1 MTRVAKVTVGV
12 VTTALAVLLLAV
24 VSVAALLGSE
34 AGSRWVLKQVPGLT
48 VEHFQGRLS
57 DQWRADRLLWSQ
69 GETSLQVQAPSLQW
83 SPACL
88 FRMTLCVN
96 QLHAERVSLDLPP
109 GPATSSGESP
119 SLPAL
124 SLPIALELSD
134 LRVGQFLLN
143 GSEQLRDV
151 TLNAQWTAAGIQI
164 DSAHL
169 AHGEW
174 RLDLAGSVQPTGQ
187 WPLHAKGQL
196 QLPAIDGVPWQLA
209 LEVDGPLLQQLTVG
223 ADSSGY
229 LAARLDGEV
238 APLKEHLPARL
249 RIISESFKP
258 GSALPDTL
266 QLDHLVL
273 DGEGDLATGYRLAG
287 NASLPAEGSP
297 MALALQGRVDA
308 DGADIASLDLTA
320 SATEH
325 VALSGHID
333 WHQGLQAS
341 ARFDWANFPWHR
353 LYPLVAEPQVKA
365 QALTG
370 EISYRDGRY
379 LGNFNGRFA
388 GPVGSFSL
396 VSPFSGDLSQVFLPQ
411 FELTA
416 GQGKA
421 TGHINLGFAEGLS
434 WDTALDLSAINPAY
448 WMAELPG
455 TLAGPLRSK
464 GQWRNAHLL
473 LDADLDLKGRLRGQ
487 PAILQL
493 QAQVDGE
500 QWSLNTIDL
509 RLGGN
514 RISGAGS
521 MHQQMTGKLALNLPQ
536 LGQLWPDLQGQL
548 KGQLQ
553 IAGTLQAPQGQ
564 LQLQGQQLSL
574 GKNRLHTLD
583 LLARLDNH
591 QRGSVDLAAGGINAG
606 ETALGTLALKGQGDH
621 RQQQLQVTLQGP
633 LLNLAMAV
641 DGTLDK
647 DGWRGRLATGDVQ
660 AGGQDWRLQA
670 PARLERLANGT
681 INFGAHCWTSAGAS
695 LCGDDQ
701 RLAPQPRLRYH
712 LKQFPLDS
720 LARFL
725 PRDLAWQGLLSADL
739 DVDLPAS
746 GPSGKI
752 SIDASHGTL
761 RIRDNEQWL
770 DLPYQALNLESRLS
784 PERVDTLLTF
794 EGGKLGSLRVNSSI
808 NPLKPGKPISGDFSL
823 SGLDVSVARPFVP
836 QVETLAGL
844 LQGSGHISGT
854 LLDPHVIGTVNLTDG
869 EVSGGQLPVPF
880 KNLRIGAMIEGQTV
894 QLNGVWTSGV
904 NGQGTLGGHV
914 GWGNALAV
922 DVDVKGSRLPVT
934 VEPYAELEAAPNLHI
949 RLADNRLA
957 ITGKVA
963 IPKGTIT
970 VRELPPS
977 TVKLSGDTVIIGEQ
991 APAQS
996 AQTAMQMNID
1006 VVVGEDQLAFSG
1018 FGLSANLVG
1027 HVHIGDNLDTRGEL
1041 SLNDGKYRAYGQRLT
1056 IRRARLLFTGPIA
1069 QPYLDIEAIRQTDDV
1084 IAGIR
1089 LTGNAQQPRSE
1100 VFSEPTM
1107 SQEQALSYLVL
1118 GRPLSTSSEDNN
1130 MLAQAALGLG
1140 LAGSASTTGK
1150 LASDLGIKDFQLDTQ
1165 GSGTTT
1171 AVVASGNLTD
1181 KLILRYGVGVF
1192 EPASTVALRYL
1203 LSKQVYVEAASG
1215 LASSL
1220 DIFYKRDF

>member
-1 MTRVAKVTVGV
+1 
-12 VTTALAVLLLAV
+12 
-24 VSVAALLGSE
+24 
-34 AGSRWVLKQVPGLT
+34 
-48 VEHFQGRLS
+48 
-57 DQWRADRLLWSQ
+57 
-69 GETSLQVQAPSLQW
+69 
-83 SPACL
+83 
-88 FRMTLCVN
+88 
-96 QLHAERVSLDLPP
+96 
-109 GPATSSGESP
+109 
-119 SLPAL
+119 
-124 SLPIALELSD
+124 
-134 LRVGQFLLN
+134 
-143 GSEQLRDV
+143 
-151 TLNAQWTAAGIQI
+151 
-164 DSAHL
+164 
-169 AHGEW
+169 
-174 RLDLAGSVQPTGQ
+174 
-187 WPLHAKGQL
+187 
-196 QLPAIDGVPWQLA
+196 
-209 LEVDGPLLQQLTVG
+209 
-223 ADSSGY
+223 
-229 LAARLDGEV
+229 
-238 APLKEHLPARL
+238 
-249 RIISESFKP
+249 
-258 GSALPDTL
+258 
-266 QLDHLVL
+266 
-273 DGEGDLATGYRLAG
+273 
-287 NASLPAEGSP
+287 
-297 MALALQGRVDA
+297 
-308 DGADIASLDLTA
+308 
-320 SATEH
+320 
-325 VALSGHID
+325 
-333 WHQGLQAS
+333 
-341 ARFDWANFPWHR
+341 
-353 LYPLVAEPQVKA
+353 
-365 QALTG
+365 
-370 EISYRDGRY
+370 
-379 LGNFNGRFA
+379 
-388 GPVGSFSL
+388 
-396 VSPFSGDLSQVFLPQ
+396 
-411 FELTA
+411 
-416 GQGKA
+416 
-421 TGHINLGFAEGLS
+421 
-434 WDTALDLSAINPAY
+434 
-448 WMAELPG
+448 
-455 TLAGPLRSK
+455 
-464 GQWRNAHLL
+464 
-473 LDADLDLKGRLRGQ
+473 
-487 PAILQL
+487 
-493 QAQVDGE
+493 
-500 QWSLNTIDL
+500 
-509 RLGGN
+509 
-514 RISGAGS
+514 
-521 MHQQMTGKLALNLPQ
+521 
-536 LGQLWPDLQGQL
+536 
-548 KGQLQ
+548 
-553 IAGTLQAPQGQ
+553 
-564 LQLQGQQLSL
+564 
-574 GKNRLHTLD
+574 
-583 LLARLDNH
+583 
-591 QRGSVDLAAGGINAG
+591 
-606 ETALGTLALKGQGDH
+606 
-621 RQQQLQVTLQGP
+621 
-633 LLNLAMAV
+633 
-641 DGTLDK
+641 
-647 DGWRGRLATGDVQ
+647 
-660 AGGQDWRLQA
+660 
-670 PARLERLANGT
+670 
-681 INFGAHCWTSAGAS
+681 
-695 LCGDDQ
+695 
-701 RLAPQPRLRYH
+701 
-712 LKQFPLDS
+712 
-720 LARFL
+720 
-725 PRDLAWQGLLSADL
+725 
-739 DVDLPAS
+739 
-746 GPSGKI
+746 
-752 SIDASHGTL
+752 
-761 RIRDNEQWL
+761 
-770 DLPYQALNLESRLS
+770 
-784 PERVDTLLTF
+784 
-794 EGGKLGSLRVNSSI
+794 
-808 NPLKPGKPISGDFSL
+808 
-823 SGLDVSVARPFVP
+823 VP